1 MLRASSAL
9 RGIQCCAPRGACM
22 NRVAHFTTL
31 VDSGLGPR
39 PASPTYNDALKYLNS
54 LQNNYKVLEERR
66 KNPPKDLT
74 KNDSLHE
81 MLQSVED
88 AGYKPSDFDAL
99 NAVHVAGTKGK
110 GTTCAFV
117 NSILNQYRER
127 YGTPKQIGLYTSPHL
142 LSVCERIR
150 INSRPISERKFTQY
164 FFELWDRLE
173 HGAQKRGADPGLKP
187 TYFRYLTLLSLHAFV
202 REEVDVAIYEVG
214 VGGEF
219 DSTNVLSKP
228 AAVGITSLGID
239 HVQVLGNTVEE
250 IAWQKAGIMKLGSPA
265 YTVAQPEGAMKVL
278 EKRAEEKQVVLQE
291 VPIGKCLRKVA
302 IVPDEDYQKRNA
314 SLAIVLASRV
324 LDKFNL
330 PLDKRRLDVTPGS
343 GPNELATVSLDENLP
358 DLFKS
363 GLKTSLWRGRGE
375 IVRREYGTWYL
386 DGAHTTESLKIVC
399 DWFGKTVQGA
409 RNESGKDPLPILIFN
424 QQAETRNARQLINTV
439 QQTLQQEWAVRPEK
453 AIFCSNVTYKTNE
466 YKPDFVDSNSD
477 PTAVKTL
484 SMQRDYSQWWNEAD
498 PKSSTHV
505 VRSIE
510 EAVELAR
517 KTCEGQ
523 PELRAHILVTG
534 TFRIVGGALTILEGS
549 GIATEASTT
558 APPSG

>member
-1 MLRASSAL
+1 MTA
-9 RGIQCCAPRGACM
+9 Q
-22 NRVAHFTTL
+22 
-31 VDSGLGPR
+31 
-39 PASPTYNDALKYLNS
+39 DALKYLNS

-88 AGYKPSDFDAL
+88 AGYKSSDFDRL

-117 NSILNQYRER
+117 NSILNQYHER
-127 YGTPKQIGLYTSPHL
+127 YGKPKKIGLYTSPHL

-150 INSRPISERKFTQY
+150 INSRPISEQKFTQY
-164 FFELWDRLE
+164 FFELWDHLE
-173 HGAQKRGADPGLKP
+173 HGAHRRGANPALKP

-250 IAWQKAGIMKLGSPA
+250 IAWHKAGIMKHGSPA
-265 YTVAQPEGAMKVL
+265 YTVSQPEGAMEVL
-278 EKRAEEKQVVLQE
+278 RKRAEEKQVVLQE
-291 VPIGKCLRKVA
+291 VSIGKCLREVA
-302 IVPDEDYQKRNA
+302 IVPEEDYQKRNA
-314 SLAIVLASRV
+314 SLAVVLASCA
-324 LDKFNL
+324 LNKFDL
-330 PLDKRRLDVTPGS
+330 PLDALRPDPTS
-343 GPNELATVSLDENLP
+343 GNRPNELASVSLDEELP

-363 GLKTSLWRGRGE
+363 GLTTSLWRGRGE

-399 DWFGKTVQGA
+399 DWFGRSIQRA
-409 RNESGKDPLPILIFN
+409 RNERGEHSLPILIFN
-424 QQAETRNARQLINTV
+424 QQAETRNAKQLIDTV
-439 QQTLQQEWAVRPEK
+439 QQTLQQQWALQPET
-453 AIFCSNVTYKTNE
+453 AIFCSNITYKTNE

-484 SMQRDYSQWWNEAD
+484 SMQRDYAAWWKEAD
-498 PKSSTHV
+498 PESSAHV

-517 KTCEGQ
+517 KTCKGQ
-523 PELRAHILVTG
+523 PGRSAHILVTG
-534 TFRIVGGALTILEGS
+534 SFRIVGGALTILEGS

-558 APPSG
+558 ASSSS

>member
-1 MLRASSAL
+1 MAA
-9 RGIQCCAPRGACM
+9 Q
-22 NRVAHFTTL
+22 
-31 VDSGLGPR
+31 
-39 PASPTYNDALKYLNS
+39 DALKYLNS
-54 LQNNYKVLEERR
+54 LQNNHKVLEERR

-81 MLQSVED
+81 MFQCVED

-127 YGTPKQIGLYTSPHL
+127 YGCPKQIGLYTSPHL

-150 INSRPISERKFTQY
+150 INSKPITEQKFTQY

-173 HGAQKRGADPGLKP
+173 HGARRRGADPRPKP

-202 REEVDVAIYEVG
+202 KEEVDVAIYEVG
-214 VGGEF
+214 IGGEF

-250 IAWQKAGIMKLGSPA
+250 IAWHKAGIMKHGSPA

-278 EKRAEEKQVVLQE
+278 QKRAEEKQVVLRE
-291 VPIGKCLRKVA
+291 VPIAKCLREVP

-314 SLAIVLASRV
+314 ALAVVLASRV
-324 LDKFNL
+324 LDRFDL
-330 PLDKRRLDVTPGS
+330 PLG
-343 GPNELATVSLDENLP
+343 AHHENLP
-358 DLFKS
+358 DPFKC
-363 GLKTSLWRGRGE
+363 GLTTSLWRGRGE
-375 IVRREYGTWYL
+375 IVRRDYGTWYL

-399 DWFGKTVQGA
+399 DWFGKTIQRA
-409 RNESGKDPLPILIFN
+409 RKERGEDPLPILIFN
-424 QQAETRNARQLINTV
+424 QQAETRNARQLIDTV
-439 QQTLQQEWAVRPEK
+439 QQRLRQEWAIQPET
-453 AIFCSNVTYKTNE
+453 AIFCSNVTYKNNQ

-477 PTAVKTL
+477 PMAVKTL
-484 SMQRDYSQWWNEAD
+484 SMQRDYSQCWKEAD
-498 PKSSTHV
+498 PQSSAHV

-517 KTCEGQ
+517 EICERQ
-523 PELRAHILVTG
+523 LERPAHILVTG
-534 TFRIVGGALTILEGS
+534 TFRIVGGALTVLEGS
-549 GIATEASTT
+549 SIATEASTT
-558 APPSG
+558 APSSG